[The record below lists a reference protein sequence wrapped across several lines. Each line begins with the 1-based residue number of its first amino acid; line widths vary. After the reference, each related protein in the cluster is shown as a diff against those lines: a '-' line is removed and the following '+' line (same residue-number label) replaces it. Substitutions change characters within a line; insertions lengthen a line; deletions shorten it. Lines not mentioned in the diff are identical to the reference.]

1 MEPISASWYWLCF
14 LITDKD
20 DAYIAAK
27 TAQGALAD
35 PGLIAISSIK
45 CKTKNCGVSLN
56 NWQHTTTQCKTIAN
70 WNHKSWKMPW
80 QKAFGR
86 TAQTIHKSVN
96 NIFNTR

>member
-1 MEPISASWYWLCF
+1 MIPGIWSQSVPVDIDFVF
-14 LITDKD
+14 LMTDKD

-56 NWQHTTTQCKTIAN
+56 N
-70 WNHKSWKMPW
+70 
-80 QKAFGR
+80 
-86 TAQTIHKSVN
+86 
-96 NIFNTR
+96 